1 MVLVAPEE
9 AEITSTDELSS
20 MLSEL
25 AAARPEFTADWLHTL
40 PSGPVQTD
48 AAVALA
54 ANWATFDQP
63 ATEAWISTLTDGP
76 VKEAAMKAFANPS
89 D

>member
-1 MVLVAPEE
+1 M
-9 AEITSTDELSS
+9 TSNPTYQPQSPTA
-20 MLSEL
+20 LSEL